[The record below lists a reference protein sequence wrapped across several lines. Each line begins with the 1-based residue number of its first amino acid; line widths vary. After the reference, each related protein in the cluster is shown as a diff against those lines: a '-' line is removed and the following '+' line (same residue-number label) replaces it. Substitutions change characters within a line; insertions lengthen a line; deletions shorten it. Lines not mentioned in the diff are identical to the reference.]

1 MKRRQ
6 LLRNLSFL
14 PFAGGIFGSI
24 APFESAK
31 ANSRS
36 RGKRDLYKELGVR
49 TFINAAGTYT
59 FMTGSLMHD
68 YVVDAIRGASSEF
81 CLLDELQDK
90 VGAKIASMT
99 HAEAAVVTSGAF
111 SALTLGLAG
120 VLTGMDQKKVE
131 QLPHLEGTGLK
142 SE

>member
-59 FMTGSLMHD
+59 FMTGFINARLRS
-68 YVVDAIRGASSEF
+68 
-81 CLLDELQDK
+81 
-90 VGAKIASMT
+90 
-99 HAEAAVVTSGAF
+99 
-111 SALTLGLAG
+111 
-120 VLTGMDQKKVE
+120 
-131 QLPHLEGTGLK
+131 
-142 SE
+142 